1 MNRQIILTVILFTT
15 AFLLTSCNLSKVKD
29 KPVTFITEKP
39 INIDSAEYKAI
50 IDSFKVETIRR
61 VPDYY
66 GGLKPKFEMA
76 EVSTHQPKGTE
87 CLNRQNLN
95 EINEVCELC
104 IDLVIKK
111 NGKYILVESNNDLK
125 KLFTPIDNEEE
136 AISYVSI
143 ITGTYPMYDFEQIKG
158 LKYLVRHFNRTYA
171 SRQKE
176 GFETVTFDYDIF
188 CCPPHK
194 YNLTRCLVGFDGNV
208 KVLERYA
215 IGIDLNDHK
224 CND

>member
-76 EVSTHQPKGTE
+76 
-87 CLNRQNLN
+87 
-95 EINEVCELC
+95 
-104 IDLVIKK
+104 
-111 NGKYILVESNNDLK
+111 
-125 KLFTPIDNEEE
+125 
-136 AISYVSI
+136 
-143 ITGTYPMYDFEQIKG
+143 
-158 LKYLVRHFNRTYA
+158 
-171 SRQKE
+171 
-176 GFETVTFDYDIF
+176 
-188 CCPPHK
+188 
-194 YNLTRCLVGFDGNV
+194 
-208 KVLERYA
+208 
-215 IGIDLNDHK
+215 
-224 CND
+224 